1 VHLGMYFYSKS
12 AHLCYR
18 SSVVSSCIIDCHLC
32 HRSSVV
38 CLVSSAHLCCC
49 SSVVCLVSSAH
60 PCSCSSVV
68 CLVSSAHLC
77 CCSSV
82 VCLVSSAHPCCC
94 SSVVCLVSSAHLC
107 CCSSMRSL
115 SAIDAS
121 PLTHSLTRMLSHAG
135 ARSMWP
141 SECGIWPGRP
151 ESGGPEERHHH
162 VHVPAAGQPGLQTHA
177 QGGFGFWKMGVCVCV
192 HILYYTTPVFAAGQ
206 PGLQT
211 HAQGGFGFWKMGV
224 SVRVFIFC
232 TIPPLSLLRTSLAS
246 KRMLKVGLGFGKW
259 VYVCVC
265 SSSVLYHP
273 CLCCGPAWPQNACSK
288 WVWVSE
294 RACRVHLHSSLPTL
308 SPCPCCGQT

>member
-1 VHLGMYFYSKS
+1 MHLGMYFYSKS

-68 CLVSSAHLC
+68 CLVSSAHLCCCSSVVCLVSSAHPC

-177 QGGFGFWKMGVCVCV
+177 QGGFGFWKMGVCV
-192 HILYYTTPVFAAGQ
+192 
-206 PGLQT
+206 
-211 HAQGGFGFWKMGV
+211 
-224 SVRVFIFC
+224 RVFIFC

-246 KRMLKVGLGFGKW
+246 KRMLEVGLGLGA
-259 VYVCVC
+259 CMSC
-265 SSSVLYHP
+265 SSSFFTTNPISLSLLRANLASIRVLP
-273 CLCCGPAWPQNACSK
+273 RKQS
-288 WVWVSE
+288 
-294 RACRVHLHSSLPTL
+294 HLGTDY
-308 SPCPCCGQT
+308 GNK

>member
-1 VHLGMYFYSKS
+1 MYFYSKS

-68 CLVSSAHLC
+68 CLVSSAHLCCCSSVVCLVSSAHPC

-177 QGGFGFWKMGVCVCV
+177 QGGFGFWKMGV
-192 HILYYTTPVFAAGQ
+192 
-206 PGLQT
+206 
-211 HAQGGFGFWKMGV
+211 

-246 KRMLKVGLGFGKW
+246 KRMLEVGLGLGA
-259 VYVCVC
+259 CMSC
-265 SSSVLYHP
+265 SSSFFTTNPISLSLLRANLASIRVLP
-273 CLCCGPAWPQNACSK
+273 RKQS
-288 WVWVSE
+288 
-294 RACRVHLHSSLPTL
+294 HLGTDY
-308 SPCPCCGQT
+308 GNK